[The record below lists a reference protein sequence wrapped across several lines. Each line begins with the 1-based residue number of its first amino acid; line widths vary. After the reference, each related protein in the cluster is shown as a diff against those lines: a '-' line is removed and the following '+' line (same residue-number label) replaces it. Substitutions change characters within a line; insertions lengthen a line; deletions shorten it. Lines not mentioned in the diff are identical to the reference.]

1 MADKLEDGQIN
12 ISLARSH
19 DPDRGYGGIYGI
31 YDSSMFDTS

>member
-12 ISLARSH
+12 IARSH